1 MDEEKVMFPEFSM
14 SAKYQERYP
23 GVGFGLTLITGCQ
36 NHENPPGFDQY
47 KRKLLRKMRKRET
60 LAEISARI
68 DTYADFFQSFGFD
81 CPLTKHLKR
90 TINSGF
96 PRYDLIVDAHFMAE
110 MCAGI
115 LVAVTDYDRFDGN
128 LTLDVTAK
136 GEVCAGMGGRE
147 FIAKEDEIV
156 LRDEKEIVCVLC
168 QGADEKTRA
177 REGTNSVL
185 FYAYAVPG
193 IEGRYLKDGLTL
205 AAETMTEFGGG
216 TIEGIAVY

>member
-1 MDEEKVMFPEFSM
+1 MFPEFSM
-14 SAKYQERYP
+14 SPAYIDKYP

-36 NHENPPGFDQY
+36 NHENPPGFDQH

-68 DTYADFFQSFGFD
+68 DTYAGFFQRFGFE
-81 CPLTKHLKR
+81 CPLTAHLKR
-90 TINSGF
+90 TVNSGF

-115 LVAVTDYDRFDGN
+115 LVAVTDYDRFDGS
-128 LTLDVTAK
+128 LMLDVTAE
-136 GEVCAGMGGRE
+136 GELCAGMGGRE
-147 FIAKEDEIV
+147 FVTKESEIV
-156 LRDEKEIVCVLC
+156 LRDDKEIVCVLC

-177 REGTNSVL
+177 NESTTNVL

-193 IEGRYLKDGLTL
+193 IENQYLKAGLTV
-205 AAETMTEFGGG
+205 AAETMAEFGGG
-216 TIEGIAVY
+216 KIEGLDVY

>member
-1 MDEEKVMFPEFSM
+1 MFPEFSI
-14 SAKYQERYP
+14 STQYREKYP
-23 GVGFGLTLITGCQ
+23 GVGFGLTLISGCQ

-68 DTYADFFQSFGFD
+68 DTYADFFQSYGFVS
-81 CPLTKHLKR
+81 PLSKHLKR

-115 LVAVTDYDRFDGN
+115 LVAVTDYDSFDGN
-128 LTLDVTAK
+128 LTLDTSAE

-147 FIAKEDEIV
+147 FVTRKDEIV

-177 REGTNSVL
+177 REGTNDVL

-193 IEGRYLKDGLTL
+193 IESQHLKDGLTV
-205 AAETMTEFGGG
+205 AAETMAEFGGG
-216 TIEGIAVY
+216 KIEGIEIY

>member
-1 MDEEKVMFPEFSM
+1 LTIFSEFCM
-14 SAKYQERYP
+14 SERYRATYP
-23 GVGFGLTLITGCQ
+23 GVGFGLTLVTGCQ
-36 NHENPPGFDQY
+36 NHSNPAGFDQH

-68 DTYADFFQSFGFD
+68 DTYADFFQSFGFE

-90 TINSGF
+90 TVHSGF

-115 LVAVTDYDRFDGN
+115 LVAVTDYERFEGN
-128 LTLDVTAK
+128 LMLDVSAE
-136 GEVCAGMGGRE
+136 GEGCAGMGGRE
-147 FIAKEDEIV
+147 FVTREGEIV

-177 REGTNSVL
+177 RQDTTHIL

-193 IEGRYLKDGLTL
+193 IENQYLKEGLTV
-205 AAETMTEFGGG
+205 AAEIMAEFGGG
-216 TIEGIAVY
+216 RIEGIEVF

>member
-1 MDEEKVMFPEFSM
+1 MDEENAMFPNFSM
-14 SAKYQERYP
+14 SARYRERYP
-23 GVGFGLTLITGCQ
+23 GVGFGLTLISGCQ

-60 LAEISARI
+60 LAEITTRI
-68 DTYADFFQSFGFD
+68 DTYAEFFQSFGFE

-128 LTLDVTAK
+128 LALDAAAE
-136 GEVCAGMGGRE
+136 GEMCAGMGGRK
-147 FIAKEDEIV
+147 FVTKEDEIV

-177 REGTNSVL
+177 SKDTTNVL

-193 IEGRYLKDGLTL
+193 IDRRYLKDGLTV
-205 AAETMTEFGGG
+205 AAETMAEFGRGK
-216 TIEGIAVY
+216 IEGIEIY

>member
-1 MDEEKVMFPEFSM
+1 MQMFPDFRM
-14 SAKYQERYP
+14 SATYRQTYP
-23 GVGFGLTLITGCQ
+23 GVGFGLTLISGCQ

-68 DTYADFFQSFGFD
+68 DTYADFFQSFGFA
-81 CPLTKHLKR
+81 CPLSKHLKR

-115 LVAVTDYDRFDGN
+115 LVAVTDYDSFDGK
-128 LTLDVTAK
+128 LTLDTSAE

-147 FIAKEDEIV
+147 FVTRKDEIV

-177 REGTNSVL
+177 RAGTNNVL
-185 FYAYAVPG
+185 FYAYAVSG
-193 IEGRYLKDGLTL
+193 IESQYLKDGLTV
-205 AAETMTEFGGG
+205 AAETMAEFGGG
-216 TIEGIAVY
+216 KIEGIEIY

>member
-1 MDEEKVMFPEFSM
+1 MFPEFSM
-14 SAKYQERYP
+14 SPAYLDRYP
-23 GVGFGLTLITGCQ
+23 GVGFGLTLISGCQ

-68 DTYADFFQSFGFD
+68 DTYADFFQSFGFV
-81 CPLTKHLKR
+81 CPLSKHLRR

-96 PRYDLIVDAHFMAE
+96 PRYDLIVDAHFMGE

-115 LVAVTDYDRFDGN
+115 LVAVTDYDSFDGN
-128 LTLDVTAK
+128 LTLDTSAE

-147 FIAKEDEIV
+147 FVTRKDEIV

-168 QGADEKTRA
+168 QGADEKTRVHG
-177 REGTNSVL
+177 GTTHVL

-193 IEGRYLKDGLTL
+193 IESQYLKNGLTV
-205 AAETMTEFGGG
+205 AAETMAEFGGG
-216 TIEGIAVY
+216 TIEGIEVY

>member
-1 MDEEKVMFPEFSM
+1 MFPEFSM
-14 SAKYQERYP
+14 SAKYRERYP
-23 GVGFGLTLITGCQ
+23 GVGFGLTLISGCQ
-36 NHENPPGFDQY
+36 NHDNPPGFDQY

-68 DTYADFFQSFGFD
+68 DTYAEFFQSFGFD

-115 LVAVTDYDRFDGN
+115 LVAVTDYDRFDGK
-128 LTLDVTAK
+128 LILDVTAE

-147 FIAKEDEIV
+147 FVTKEDEIV
-156 LRDEKEIVCVLC
+156 LRDQKEIVCVLC
-168 QGADEKTRA
+168 QGADEKTRTS
-177 REGTNSVL
+177 EDTTHVL

-193 IEGRYLKDGLTL
+193 IDGRFLKDGLTV
-205 AAETMTEFGGG
+205 AAETMAEFGGG
-216 TIEGIAVY
+216 TIEGIEVY

>member
-1 MDEEKVMFPEFSM
+1 MSTQYREK
-14 SAKYQERYP
+14 YP

-68 DTYADFFQSFGFD
+68 DTYADFFQSFGFVS
-81 CPLTKHLKR
+81 PLSKHLKR

-115 LVAVTDYDRFDGN
+115 LVAVTDYDSFDGK
-128 LTLDVTAK
+128 LTLDTSAE

-147 FIAKEDEIV
+147 FVTRKDEIV

-177 REGTNSVL
+177 REGTNNVL
-185 FYAYAVPG
+185 FYAYAVSG
-193 IEGRYLKDGLTL
+193 IESQYLKDGLTV
-205 AAETMTEFGGG
+205 AAETMAEFGGG
-216 TIEGIAVY
+216 KIEGIEIY